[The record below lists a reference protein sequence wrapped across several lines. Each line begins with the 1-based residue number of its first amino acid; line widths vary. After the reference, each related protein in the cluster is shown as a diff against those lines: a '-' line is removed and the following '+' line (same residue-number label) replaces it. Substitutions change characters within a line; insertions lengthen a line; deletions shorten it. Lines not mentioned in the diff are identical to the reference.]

1 MYKYKMVQ
9 IPPNVIVN
17 AKKVSKDRAAAVY
30 LENVVNEMAQ
40 DGWEFQRIDSIGVQ
54 EQLWMWQ
61 SVWREADWSSQL
73 LCDYIPP
80 RGVNACVV
88 KHSSDLCLSCDSA

>member
-40 DGWEFQRIDSIGVQ
+40 DGWEFQRIDGFV
-54 EQLWMWQ
+54 E
-61 SVWREADWSSQL
+61 
-73 LCDYIPP
+73 
-80 RGVNACVV
+80 
-88 KHSSDLCLSCDSA
+88 

>member
-54 EQLWMWQ
+54 EQPGCGSLFGGSRLVQ
-61 SVWREADWSSQL
+61 S
-73 LCDYIPP
+73 ITM
-80 RGVNACVV
+80 
-88 KHSSDLCLSCDSA
+88 

>member
-40 DGWEFQRIDSIGVQ
+40 DGWEFQRIDSIGV
-54 EQLWMWQ
+54 
-61 SVWREADWSSQL
+61 AL
-73 LCDYIPP
+73 L
-80 RGVNACVV
+80 N
-88 KHSSDLCLSCDSA
+88 KSDFG

>member
-40 DGWEFQRIDSIGVQ
+40 DGWEF
-54 EQLWMWQ
+54 
-61 SVWREADWSSQL
+61 VWREADWSSQL

>member
-17 AKKVSKDRAAAVY
+17 AKKVSKDSAAAVY

-54 EQLWMWQ
+54 EQPG
-61 SVWREADWSSQL
+61 
-73 LCDYIPP
+73 CG
-80 RGVNACVV
+80 RGKQVGPVNYYVITFRQEV
-88 KHSSDLCLSCDSA
+88 

>member
-1 MYKYKMVQ
+1 MCIIFNRNALFLHHSKSATTHLHGGFMYKYKMVQ

-54 EQLWMWQ
+54 EQPGCGSLFGGMN
-61 SVWREADWSSQL
+61 RH
-73 LCDYIPP
+73 
-80 RGVNACVV
+80 G
-88 KHSSDLCLSCDSA
+88 

>member
-17 AKKVSKDRAAAVY
+17 AKKVSKDSAAAVY
-30 LENVVNEMAQ
+30 LENVVNEMAE

-54 EQLWMWQ
+54 GQPGCGSLFGGKQ
-61 SVWREADWSSQL
+61 
-73 LCDYIPP
+73 IGP
-80 RGVNACVV
+80 VNYYVITFRQEV
-88 KHSSDLCLSCDSA
+88 